1 MKFLFLALI
10 LLSLMCTNSYA
21 QVEYVCVPC
30 GYSCDN
36 TTHKEP
42 GTCTVCNMALVEKSS
57 IKFKNVEVEDFCKLI
72 SKNPNALIL
81 DVRSSEEFSGAVI
94 DVPSFGHFKNAV
106 NINVN
111 ELELRLNELAKYK
124 NKEVLVYC
132 SHSHRSP
139 RASYLLGLKGFT
151 NVKNMVGGVS
161 TFADKKGDTCLNDT
175 FVFHDK

>member
-1 MKFLFLALI
+1 MKHLFLVLPLLV
-10 LLSLMCTNSYA
+10 LLSKNSYS
-21 QVEYVCVPC
+21 QVEYVCIPC

-36 TTHKEP
+36 ATHKVP

-57 IKFKNVEVEDFCKLI
+57 IKFKNVEVEEFCKLI
-72 SKNPNALIL
+72 SKNPNALVL
-81 DVRSSEEFSGAVI
+81 DVRSAEEFTGTVI
-94 DVPSFGHFKNAV
+94 DVPSFGHFKNAL

-111 ELELRLNELAKYK
+111 ELEQRLLELTKYK

-132 SHSHRSP
+132 SHNHRSP

-161 TFADKKGDTCLNDT
+161 TFADKKGDACLNNT
-175 FVFHDK
+175 FIFHSK

>member
-1 MKFLFLALI
+1 MKYFFVALTLFSLI
-10 LLSLMCTNSYA
+10 YVNSYS
-21 QVEYVCVPC
+21 QVEYVCLPC

-36 TTHKEP
+36 ATHKGP
-42 GTCTVCNMALVEKSS
+42 GTCTICNMALVEKSS

-81 DVRSSEEFSGAVI
+81 DVRSAEEFSGTVI
-94 DVPSFGHFKNAV
+94 DVPSFGHFKNAL

-111 ELELRLNELAKYK
+111 ELEQHLHELAKYK

-132 SHSHRSP
+132 SHNHRSS
-139 RASYLLGLKGFT
+139 RASYLLGLKSFT

-161 TFADKKGDTCLNDT
+161 TLVDKKGDAYLSDT
-175 FVFHDK
+175 FVFHNK